1 MKYPRAKVKALVA
14 AALAAALL
22 VGGCELHQA
31 TPVPITV
38 KQYDEMKAA
47 SPQAYPPRTVAL
59 HNLQRVLDPQ
69 LPEPQRV
76 ESLRLVTQ
84 LGQDDPDI
92 RGQLAGLLSDP
103 ASSDAL
109 RQAAL
114 EVLLRGDQPGLA
126 AYVVTILPKLDPASP
141 LKKQVL
147 EWMTRHPSPAVL
159 GELVKLWAQE
169 KSVTSPEEPRYR
181 QVVEALSGK
190 KWEQAVL
197 DELNSDAFRS
207 RGSALEVLAARMT
220 PQKLRQSI
228 LALRPQTDA
237 VIAMQVFI
245 SRFDYLPTNRDA
257 LLGCVWLN
265 KTKRP
270 LVDDAARQAADWQ
283 QDYGYGFAIWDFH
296 LLSRLA
302 RDPLRRNFRR
312 THLILELAQSL
323 LKRPHAPRAI
333 PRAVGPY
340 DFSDR
345 FSKHVDILSMADLW
359 RLMLLNEMLS
369 RPRVQAALRI
379 MAEGDRND
387 TRSAWGGLIFYESGQ
402 AEAKLYPPSYAPGAS
417 DMLYVPTE
425 EAVRDGRD
433 SLCRFHGHFEVLDNA
448 ARSGP
453 STEELQD
460 ARQGA
465 YAGLILTSLS
475 KDAFCAHY
483 YNPQGIVISLGRFP
497 FR

>member
-1 MKYPRAKVKALVA
+1 LAP

-22 VGGCELHQA
+22 VCGCDLHQVS
-31 TPVPITV
+31 PVPVTI

-47 SPQAYPPRTVAL
+47 SSQAYPPRTVAL

-69 LPEPQRV
+69 IPEPQRI

-84 LGQDDPDI
+84 LGQDDADI
-92 RGQLAGLLSDP
+92 RGQLAGILSDP
-103 ASSDAL
+103 TTSDTL
-109 RQAAL
+109 RQAVL

-126 AYVVTILPKLDPASP
+126 AYVVKILPKLDPASP

-147 EWMTRHPSPAVL
+147 EWMTRHPSPEVL
-159 GELVKLWAQE
+159 SELVKLWAQE
-169 KSVTSPEEPRYR
+169 KSTTSPDEPRYR

-197 DELNSDAFRS
+197 NGLNSEAFTS

-220 PQKLRQSI
+220 PQKLRQSV
-228 LALRPQTDA
+228 LALHPLTDA
-237 VIAMQVFI
+237 VIAMQVFL

-265 KTKRP
+265 KTKHP
-270 LVDDAARQAADWQ
+270 LVDDAARLASDWQ
-283 QDYGYGFAIWDFH
+283 QDYGYSFEIWDFH

-302 RDPLRRNFRR
+302 RDPLRRNFRK
-312 THLILELAQSL
+312 TQLILELAQSL
-323 LKRPHAPRAI
+323 LKRPHAARAI

-345 FSKHVDILSMADLW
+345 FSKHVDSLSMADLW

-369 RPRVQAALRI
+369 RPRVQAALKI

-402 AEAKLYPPSYAPGAS
+402 AEARLYPPSYASGAS

-433 SLCRFHGHFEVLDNA
+433 ALCRFHGHFEALDNA

-453 STEELQD
+453 TTEELQD

-465 YAGLILTSLS
+465 YPGLVITSLS
-475 KDAFCAHY
+475 KDSFCAHY
-483 YNPQGIVISLGRFP
+483 YNPQGIVISLGKFP